1 MLEPLIWITLIII
14 AACMLMMVL
23 FGVKNGAAR
32 LKGQGP
38 VALIAFVMPLVIFG
52 IVYALNAGQEDGL
65 ATAFIM
71 TAVVMVF
78 SGLAALVV
86 AGVRGL
92 IK

>member
-1 MLEPLIWITLIII
+1 MLTPLIWVTIALI
-14 AACMLMMVL
+14 AVCALMMVI

-38 VALIAFVMPLVIFG
+38 VAIIAFVMPLAIFG
-52 IVYALNAGQEDGL
+52 IIYAVNAGNEDGL

-71 TAVVMVF
+71 TAVVLIF
-78 SGLAALVV
+78 SGLAALVF

-92 IK
+92 LK